1 MDSRLSL
8 PATEFVGSVS
18 TEGGPIIVG
27 DADLLVTWHGAL
39 GPGDDY
45 GRLVERIPDDPRP
58 NGIAVEL
65 GGASAFAWTIP
76 TGSVEV
82 WRQAGRVTLQFAW
95 YPSSTP
101 TLTQR
106 LGLLNRPGTQSQW
119 LGRVEIR
126 TGWMGI
132 IWAAEDVAEMRPWA
146 HVDGE
151 ISSGATSDSG
161 VILKLNAGV
170 YSASQDEV
178 VEKEGASAYRCSLI
192 REGQA
197 G

>member
-82 WRQAGRVTLQFAW
+82 WRQAGRVTLHFPL
-95 YPSSTP
+95 YPISTP

-119 LGRVEIR
+119 LGRVGVR
-126 TGWMGI
+126 RGWVGI
-132 IWAAEDVAEMRPWA
+132 IWAAEGVAEIRPSA
-146 HVDGE
+146 HPPRP
-151 ISSGATSDSG
+151 IST
-161 VILKLNAGV
+161 
-170 YSASQDEV
+170 
-178 VEKEGASAYRCSLI
+178 R
-192 REGQA
+192 
-197 G
+197 